1 MLSCTKEFAQGP
13 AGGPSYSN
21 IAEASRVLL
30 LLDLK
35 FSDAVCSFNYDFIS
49 KTLSITL
56 NANVQKVTWRFLW
69 WFLWLNCGSTVAQN
83 CLAFQLWSLRSK
95 LDDISVCLTQR
106 RSIAF

>member
-69 WFLWLNCGSTVAQN
+69 WFLWLNCGSTVAQ
-83 CLAFQLWSLRSK
+83 LWHKIAWHFSYGASAASSTTSLS
-95 LDDISVCLTQR
+95 
-106 RSIAF
+106 A